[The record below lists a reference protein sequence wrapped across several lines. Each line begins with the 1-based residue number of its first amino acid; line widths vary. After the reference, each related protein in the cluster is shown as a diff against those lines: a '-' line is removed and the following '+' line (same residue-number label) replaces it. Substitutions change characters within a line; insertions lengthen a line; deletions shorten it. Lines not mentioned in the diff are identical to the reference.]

1 MSKQIFNEEELKIT
15 EYFEPKQ
22 EFDLENSIIE
32 EEAKAVE
39 AELIIEESLKP
50 SRFWVRVLL
59 ATLALFGV
67 AVIAQSIQWLIDTFQ
82 QKEWIYF
89 AFSIVFFIISL
100 FGVGVI
106 ASEWRKLVYL
116 RNHQK
121 NQQVSQQLLL
131 EQLPSNDGEQAVK
144 FCEDIANNL
153 NHLPTIAQ
161 AEQRWKSQLNEAY
174 NAKEM
179 LYLFSENVLK
189 PIDKQVKQMISRNAA
204 ENAVIVAVSPLAVVD
219 VLLMAARNIALV
231 NKITK
236 AYGMELGYISRLKL
250 FKMVLKNMV
259 FAGATEIATDV
270 GMDFFSQNL
279 TAKLSLRAA
288 QGIGVGLLT
297 ARLGI
302 KAMEFCRPV
311 AFQANERPRIS
322 AIRQELLTSVKNT
335 VFAKT
340 ETKEKVFSD

>member
-106 ASEWRKLVYL
+106 VSEWRKLVYL

-131 EQLPSNDGEQAVK
+131 EQLPQMMANKRSNFVK
-144 FCEDIANNL
+144 
-153 NHLPTIAQ
+153 
-161 AEQRWKSQLNEAY
+161 
-174 NAKEM
+174 M
-179 LYLFSENVLK
+179 LQITSIIYRPLLK
-189 PIDKQVKQMISRNAA
+189 PNNVGKAS
-204 ENAVIVAVSPLAVVD
+204 
-219 VLLMAARNIALV
+219 LMKLIMPKRC
-231 NKITK
+231 
-236 AYGMELGYISRLKL
+236 YIFSAKMYSSRLI
-250 FKMVLKNMV
+250 N
-259 FAGATEIATDV
+259 
-270 GMDFFSQNL
+270 
-279 TAKLSLRAA
+279 KLSR
-288 QGIGVGLLT
+288 
-297 ARLGI
+297 
-302 KAMEFCRPV
+302 
-311 AFQANERPRIS
+311 
-322 AIRQELLTSVKNT
+322 
-335 VFAKT
+335 
-340 ETKEKVFSD
+340 

>member
-1 MSKQIFNEEELKIT
+1 MSKQIFNEEELKTT
-15 EYFEPKQ
+15 EHFEPKQ
-22 EFDLENSIIE
+22 EFDLENAIIE
-32 EEAKAVE
+32 EEEKAVE
-39 AELIIEESLKP
+39 AELIIEESLKT
-50 SRFWVRVLL
+50 SRFWIRVLL

-82 QKEWIYF
+82 QREWIYF
-89 AFSIVFFIISL
+89 AFSIVFFIVSL
-100 FGVGVI
+100 LGVGAI
-106 ASEWRKLVYL
+106 ISEWRKLVYL

-121 NQQVSQQLLL
+121 NQQMSNQLLL

-144 FCEDIANNL
+144 FCENIANQL
-153 NHLPTIAQ
+153 NHLPSIAQ
-161 AEQRWKSQLNEAY
+161 AEQLWKSELNEAY
-174 NAKEM
+174 NAKEV

-204 ENAVIVAVSPLAVVD
+204 ENAVIVAVSPLAIVD

-311 AFQANERPRIS
+311 AFQANEKPRIS